1 MRRHRWG
8 EGFSFRGMADLQ
20 CFKFTATRAG
30 CLGMCRKVVMAFL
43 EAPGQRGR
51 STLWGRRATWEAS
64 REKWHLNR

>member
-1 MRRHRWG
+1 
-8 EGFSFRGMADLQ
+8 
-20 CFKFTATRAG
+20 
-30 CLGMCRKVVMAFL
+30 MCRKVVMAFL